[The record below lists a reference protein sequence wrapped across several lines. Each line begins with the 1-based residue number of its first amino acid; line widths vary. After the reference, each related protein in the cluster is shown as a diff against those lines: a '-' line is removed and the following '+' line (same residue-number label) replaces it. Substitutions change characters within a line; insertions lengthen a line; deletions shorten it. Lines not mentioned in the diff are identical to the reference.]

1 MSNHV
6 KVEDWLISFLYS
18 NFTGNN
24 SAWRHGLAHQVYD
37 NIFKGG
43 MSS

>member
-18 NFTGNN
+18 KFTDSN
-24 SAWRHGLAHQVYD
+24 SAWCHGLAHQAYD
-37 NIFKGG
+37 NIFKVR
-43 MSS
+43 MTS